1 MLQKL
6 TAVVVVQ
13 TKAYNEPKKILSI
26 FDVFLINKTALG
38 IDFLFERLLAPHL
51 IKAPVAQ
58 LDRALDFESRGQGF
72 ESSRARHSFLI
83 FYLPWLNHRQKQ
95 IWDLF
100 PREV

>member
-1 MLQKL
+1 MLPKL

-13 TKAYNEPKKILSI
+13 TEAYTEPKKILSI

-38 IDFLFERLLAPHL
+38 IFFLFERLLISYL

-72 ESSRARHSFLI
+72 ESSRARHLI
-83 FYLPWLNHRQKQ
+83 AN
-95 IWDLF
+95 
-100 PREV
+100 